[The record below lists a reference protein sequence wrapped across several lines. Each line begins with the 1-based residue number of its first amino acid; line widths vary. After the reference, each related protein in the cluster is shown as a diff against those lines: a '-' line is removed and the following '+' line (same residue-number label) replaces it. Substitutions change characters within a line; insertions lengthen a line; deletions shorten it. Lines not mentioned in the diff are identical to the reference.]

1 MPQGKDRS
9 AERVGI
15 TSSIPVEVLYAAGVQ
30 PVDLNNAFI
39 TAACAAR
46 IVEDAEATGLPRNVC
61 AWIKGIYQ
69 TALRDRGMK
78 TIVAVT
84 QGDCTNV
91 RALVDL
97 WRREGKEVIPFS
109 YPYDRDREMLSVSVR
124 KLMRRFGVT
133 RGRVNRMK
141 ERLDRIRRK
150 LGALDRLTW
159 KDGKVTGA
167 ENHEWIISGSDFRGH
182 PDVFEAGLDSF
193 LASAKKRVG
202 AAGGLRIG
210 VMGIPPIWTDFFDYI
225 ESRGARVVYNELA
238 RQFALLGPGKDLLD
252 QYLNY
257 TYPYDA
263 RGRLRDVR
271 AQIRRRRLDGV
282 IHSVQSFCHHQIEDA
297 LLREDLGVATLMV
310 EGDRPAPVD
319 ARTRTRI
326 DSFISVLRNVVGKRR

>member
-1 MPQGKDRS
+1 M
-9 AERVGI
+9 
-15 TSSIPVEVLYAAGVQ
+15 YAAGAQ

-39 TAACAAR
+39 TSERATR
-46 IVEDAEATGLPRNVC
+46 IVDDAEAGGFPRNVC
-61 AWIKGIYQ
+61 AWIKGIHEV
-69 TALRDRGMK
+69 ALRDRAMK

-97 WRREGKEVIPFS
+97 WRREGKEVIPFG
-109 YPYDRDREMLSVSVR
+109 YPYDRDRQMLSVSVR
-124 KLMRRFGVT
+124 KLMRRFGVAT
-133 RGRVNRMK
+133 GRVDRMK

-159 KDGKVTGA
+159 RDSKVTGA
-167 ENHEWIISGSDFRGH
+167 ENHEWIISGSDFRGN
-182 PDVFEAGLDSF
+182 PDAFEADLDLF
-193 LASAKKRVG
+193 LACAKKRDETD
-202 AAGGLRIG
+202 GGLRIG
-210 VMGIPPIWTDFFDYI
+210 VIGIPPIWCDLFDYI

-263 RGRLRDVR
+263 RGRLRDIR
-271 AQIRRRRLDGV
+271 AQIRKRTLDGV
-282 IHSVQSFCHHQIEDA
+282 IHSVQTFCHHQIEDVI
-297 LLREDLGVATLMV
+297 LRSDLGVATLMI
-310 EGDRPAPVD
+310 EGDRPGPVD

-326 DSFISVLRNVVGKRR
+326 DSFVSILKNMAGRRR